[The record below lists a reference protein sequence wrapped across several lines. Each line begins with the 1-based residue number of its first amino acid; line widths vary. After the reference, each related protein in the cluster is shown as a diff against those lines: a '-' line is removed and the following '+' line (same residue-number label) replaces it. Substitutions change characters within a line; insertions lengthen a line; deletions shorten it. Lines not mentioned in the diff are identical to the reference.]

1 MSAPGNDWRPRP
13 TRARLVQRAALLA
26 RTREFFAAR
35 GVLEVDTPL
44 VVNAPVS
51 DVHIHC
57 ASVQLAPLAG
67 APHAPP
73 HYLHTSPEYAMKRL
87 LAAGSGDIYQICH
100 VVRGL
105 ECSPLHNPEF
115 TLIEWYRAGFTLE
128 ALMDEVEALV
138 RGLLGA
144 VASGRAG
151 ERVSYREAF
160 SRELGLDPLSA
171 SVAQLQE
178 AAQPL
183 GFRGDA
189 HTSRDTWLELLMG
202 SRIGPR
208 LGGNALTFVYGY
220 PASQAALARLDA
232 RDPRTA
238 LRFELYCDG
247 IELANGFHELAA
259 AAEQRARFAR
269 DNAERHRRGLPVAA
283 PDERLLAAL
292 EAGLPD
298 CAGVALGFDRTFMLA
313 SGAAEIEEVLAF
325 PTRRA

>member
-1 MSAPGNDWRPRP
+1 MSTPGDDWRPRA
-13 TRARLVQRAALLA
+13 TRTRLVQRAALLA
-26 RTREFFAAR
+26 HAREFFAAR

-269 DNAERHRRGLPVAA
+269 DNAERHRRGLPMAA

-298 CAGVALGFDRTFMLA
+298 CAGVALGFDRTLMLA

>member
-1 MSAPGNDWRPRP
+1 MSTPGDDWRPRA

-26 RTREFFAAR
+26 HAREFFAAR

>member
-1 MSAPGNDWRPRP
+1 MSTPGDDWRPRA
-13 TRARLVQRAALLA
+13 TRTRLVQRAALLA
-26 RTREFFAAR
+26 HAREFFAAR

-44 VVNAPVS
+44 VVNAPVI

-151 ERVSYREAF
+151 ERLSYREAF

-298 CAGVALGFDRTFMLA
+298 CAGVALGFDRTLMLA